1 MAKLVSKTYGEALF
15 ELALEESKLDVFMEE
30 TKALLQTLEQN
41 PEFSKLMNHPKINKD
56 EKIKVVQEVFDSRLS
71 AELVGFIRLL
81 ITKDRYA
88 EITDILEYFLSL
100 VKAKQGIGVASV
112 TSAEELSESQ
122 KKAVEEKLLA
132 TTGFKT
138 MEMSYSVDKSII
150 GGLVIRIGDRI
161 VDSSIQTRINE
172 LKKQLLKIQL
182 SS

>member
-1 MAKLVSKTYGEALF
+1 
-15 ELALEESKLDVFMEE
+15 
-30 TKALLQTLEQN
+30 
-41 PEFSKLMNHPKINKD
+41 
-56 EKIKVVQEVFDSRLS
+56 
-71 AELVGFIRLL
+71 
-81 ITKDRYA
+81 
-88 EITDILEYFLSL
+88 LEYFLSL